1 MEEGKCCSSFQ
12 ESVRDP
18 KCYRSVSLIPL
29 FGKMLEKVAYVSLMR
44 HVKAAISPEQHGFVL
59 GRSCAT
65 NLATLLSTA
74 WKSIE
79 EKAQTDCIYTDFT
92 AAFQSVNHTLLIH
105 KLKNSYHISD
115 LALNWFAS
123 YLKNR
128 TQRVVVNG
136 KCSEWCRV
144 TSGTPEGGVIS
155 ALLFALYVNDLPRG
169 ISSRV
174 LLYADDAKVY
184 RKVTCRNDAQLLQQ
198 DLQKLVQ
205 WSKTWKLDLN
215 ASKCKSFTM
224 TLKTKPLTTNYIIGA
239 TTLEHVDKIRDLG
252 VILDTKLTFGAHVDQ
267 AVRKANCALGVLIR
281 SFQKANPRGYLCV
294 SSVLTSYNAHVR
306 SNLEYCSVI
315 WNGAADTHTERIRRI
330 EHKFL
335 MWLNAHCRNTSASLS
350 YGDLLKHF
358 KLTSVYARRAQH
370 DIMFIRNIFKG
381 RILSSFLLQAF
392 SLSVP
397 GRATRQQPSM
407 LIAVPF
413 ARVNT
418 VKEGLFVRLPR
429 QLNRFLESLP
439 AVDMFTYSH
448 YCFRSE
454 VKLYAASL

>member
-1 MEEGKCCSSFQ
+1 MLSLCVTDPTVWKNARESRICQSHASCQSCYIAGAAWLCSRQ
-12 ESVRDP
+12 IVRDEP
-18 KCYRSVSLIPL
+18 GNTPEHCLEIHRGKGSNRLHLYRFYGRVSECESHALDSQAEI
-29 FGKMLEKVAYVSLMR
+29 F
-44 HVKAAISPEQHGFVL
+44 
-59 GRSCAT
+59 
-65 NLATLLSTA
+65 
-74 WKSIE
+74 
-79 EKAQTDCIYTDFT
+79 
-92 AAFQSVNHTLLIH
+92 
-105 KLKNSYHISD
+105 YHISD

-358 KLTSVYARRAQH
+358 KLTSVYARRAQQ

-381 RILSSFLLQAF
+381 RILSSFLLQSF